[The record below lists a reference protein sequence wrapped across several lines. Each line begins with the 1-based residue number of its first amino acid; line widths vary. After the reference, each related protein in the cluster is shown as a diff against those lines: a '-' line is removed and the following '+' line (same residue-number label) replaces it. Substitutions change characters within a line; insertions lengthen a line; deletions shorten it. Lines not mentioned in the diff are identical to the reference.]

1 MSVPKSRACE
11 ASGQRGLKKKFWKPS
26 PHFSLDLR
34 RRGCSRLRLSG
45 REQRLRPT
53 AVVTAKYPLVWPLT
67 AYGNCRRTR
76 LRPSPAGLT
85 PRVALTGASNFIRLL
100 LFHLSHINDAAAPLP
115 SRCGLHLFCRP
126 HVTVADPLR
135 ANDGAQW
142 PCPYCRR
149 TDTQAPRPL
158 HQTQASEN
166 S

>member
-1 MSVPKSRACE
+1 MTGLMSSSELAVALKSSTFNLFPKHVPVPA
-11 ASGQRGLKKKFWKPS
+11 G
-26 PHFSLDLR
+26 SLRPIER
-34 RRGCSRLRLSG
+34 RD
-45 REQRLRPT
+45 QPT